1 MWVKETERKTEYIY
15 IYERKRM
22 SGRVKLMF
30 EQGREKESG
39 DDRAEEKQICLS
51 DTPKKQACTHSQK
64 LRVVPS

>member
-1 MWVKETERKTEYIY
+1 
-15 IYERKRM
+15 M